1 MIKIPIVKSDQIQK
15 QIIFSHFNQDARA
28 GLWKKENLIV
38 RDTVK
43 INVFMEGDFSVFSD
57 ETLHYPIYGDICVF
71 PPKKMHYG
79 HIPKPTHINY
89 YQLDMG
95 VGAFDHIPDGRRLID
110 RLLATVEKR
119 DSFVRTNQ
127 KNGNSVLSVFGEIE
141 KYIQQDEISLAFA
154 KVVEAI
160 ALLGNIFSHDISM
173 PAIAISLRTADA
185 LAYMK
190 EHYAENIRVTEIA
203 EAVDVSSS
211 YLSRVFKKE
220 IGMGIHEYLN
230 QYRVI
235 RATEL
240 LQTHSITDVGY
251 LCGFC
256 DSAHFIAVFKKHM
269 HVTPMSYKRTFSKDR

>member
-71 PPKKMHYG
+71 PPRKMHYG
-79 HIPKPTHINY
+79 QISKPTHINY
-89 YQLDMG
+89 YQIDLG
-95 VGAFDHIPDGRRLID
+95 VDAFNMIPDGRCLIE
-110 RLLATVEKR
+110 RLLEAVADG
-119 DSFVRTNQ
+119 DSFVRGDQ
-127 KNGNSVLSVFGEIE
+127 KNGKAVLSVFGEIE
-141 KYIQQDEISLAFA
+141 NHIRCDEMALAFT

-160 ALLGNIFSHDISM
+160 SLLTRVFLHEAAVPAVSLSM
-173 PAIAISLRTADA
+173 RTAEV
-185 LAYMK
+185 LAYIK
-190 EHYAENIRVTEIA
+190 AHYAEEVSVSEIA
-203 EAVDVSSS
+203 VSVGVSSS
-211 YLSRVFKKE
+211 YLSRIFKKE

-230 QYRVI
+230 QYRVM

-240 LQTHSITDVGY
+240 LQSHSVTDTGY

-269 HVTPMSYKRTFSKDR
+269 HVTPMNYKKTFSKDL